1 MHFALKGGTLLFVIK
16 RTSIPALV
24 CSLLAAPPY
33 RRQGE
38 RQKIIRRKGA
48 IP

>member
-1 MHFALKGGTLLFVIK
+1 MHFAPKGGTLLFVIK
-16 RTSIPALV
+16 RTNIPALI
-24 CSLLAAPPY
+24 CSLLTASPTAA
-33 RRQGE
+33 GE